1 MALPTRALTRFQ
13 LASWEAKLSAK
24 QATRLW
30 LVPILIQ
37 PLLQL
42 SRVHQIIVAISL
54 GSATATQTPVQT
66 PQRAQRTRTAS
77 FLHRRGTRA
86 HRMPKQPVASLT
98 SARARTAWVR
108 GRQKI
113 RRRLRALQEMEEH
126 YAYHVPVSS
135 ISTQEVTQQRVTHG
149 HPVRLAS
156 LNPLLA
162 PTLLIEAVQTVL

>member
-1 MALPTRALTRFQ
+1 MLLPLHQSGTVMQTQQR
-13 LASWEAKLSAK
+13 
-24 QATRLW
+24 
-30 LVPILIQ
+30 IL
-37 PLLQL
+37 
-42 SRVHQIIVAISL
+42 
-54 GSATATQTPVQT
+54 
-66 PQRAQRTRTAS
+66 
-77 FLHRRGTRA
+77 
-86 HRMPKQPVASLT
+86 VASLM

-126 YAYHVPVSS
+126 YAYHVPVTS
-135 ISTQEVTQQRVTHG
+135 ISTQEVTQQRVNHG